1 MNADFDNLL
10 RPEIIHILCLKTEEM
25 NARLSPSDVKAVIL
39 ALKWMAEKLAEQKG
53 SKHAS

>member
-39 ALKWMAEKLAEQKG
+39 ALKWMAEKLAEQK
-53 SKHAS
+53 